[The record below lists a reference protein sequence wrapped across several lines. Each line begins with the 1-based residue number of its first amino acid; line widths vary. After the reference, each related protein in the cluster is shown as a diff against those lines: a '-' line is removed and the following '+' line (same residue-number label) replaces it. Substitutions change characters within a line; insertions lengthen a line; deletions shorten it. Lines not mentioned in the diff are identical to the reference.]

1 MPAPRYLYKILDEAP
16 PEPLP
21 PTLPATQLDASD
33 GFIHLST
40 TEQTKHTAKMFF
52 SAHKELWIL
61 KIERER
67 LDGRLEYTTEPN
79 LKIQDGCPHLHDSV
93 QGLGSGSI
101 QKVIHVRRE
110 AEQDWTEVE
119 SMSSL

>member
-1 MPAPRYLYKILDEAP
+1 MPAPRFLYKILDEAP

-21 PTLPATQLDASD
+21 PTLPATQLDARD

-40 TEQTKHTAKMFF
+40 AEQTKYTAKMFF
-52 SAHKELWIL
+52 SAQNELWIL
-61 KIERER
+61 KIECEG
-67 LDGRLEYTTEPN
+67 LEGRLEYTSEPN
-79 LKIQDGCPHLHDSV
+79 YRIQDGCPHLHDSA

-119 SMSSL
+119 AMSIL

>member
-1 MPAPRYLYKILDEAP
+1 MPAPRFLYKILDEAP

-21 PTLPATQLDASD
+21 PTLPATQLDARD

-40 TEQTKHTAKMFF
+40 AEQTKYTAKMFF

-67 LDGRLEYTTEPN
+67 LDGPLEYTTEPN
-79 LKIQDGCPHLHDSV
+79 YKIQDGCPHLHDSA
-93 QGLGSGSI
+93 QGLGSGSVHR
-101 QKVIHVRRE
+101 VIHVTRE
-110 AEQDWTEVE
+110 AEQDWTEVQ
-119 SMSSL
+119 SICSL